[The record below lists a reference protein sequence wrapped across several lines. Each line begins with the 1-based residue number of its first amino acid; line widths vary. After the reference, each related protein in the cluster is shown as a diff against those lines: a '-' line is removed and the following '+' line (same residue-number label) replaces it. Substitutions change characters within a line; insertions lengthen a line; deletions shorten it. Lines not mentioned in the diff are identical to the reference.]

1 MSPRGARVLALA
13 FAALALTA
21 CGRKGAPIAPE
32 RRLPA
37 PIADLT
43 AVIRESTV
51 ELAWTNPTRRVDRTL
66 IRDLA
71 LARVYR
77 VEDDGRGE
85 PKAAMLA
92 DGAVAGYT
100 EIAAIRLDAPEPAAV
115 QGTRVT
121 LADRGGL
128 AYARRYTY
136 VVVTADSL
144 GRVSPPSRRVSVGYV
159 AAAEPPASLTA
170 QPGQREARLAWQPPA
185 RLLDGSPPGPLVY
198 DILRAPAADAPLV
211 PVAGAPAGA
220 RAQTDRELENDRT
233 YYSAVRAVRV
243 EGGTTA
249 YGALSARVAVTPR
262 KTTPPTPPADLVG
275 IPSEGAVR
283 LSWKPSPDGDVS
295 GYVVYRAA
303 PGGAFVRI
311 GATEPPATTFV
322 DRDVARGAWR
332 YAVTAED
339 SATIRNESAR
349 SNEVTVAVP

>member
-13 FAALALTA
+13 LTALALAA
-21 CGRKGAPIAPE
+21 CGRKGAPVAPE

-37 PIADLT
+37 AAADLT

-66 IRDLA
+66 IRDLT

-100 EIAAIRLDAPEPAAV
+100 EVAAIRLAEAAPAAV
-115 QGTRVT
+115 QGARVT

-128 AYARRYTY
+128 AYGRRYTY

-144 GRVSPPSRRVSVGYV
+144 GRVSPPSRRVSVAYV
-159 AAAEPPASLTA
+159 AAAEPPANLTGA
-170 QPGQREARLAWQPPA
+170 PGEREARLAWQPPT
-185 RLLDGSPPGPLVY
+185 RLLDGSAPGPLAY
-198 DILRAPAADAPLV
+198 EILRAPSGDAPLV
-211 PVAGAPAGA
+211 PVARTPAGA
-220 RAQTDRELENDRT
+220 LTLTDRELENGRT
-233 YYSAVRAVRV
+233 YFYAVRAVRV
-243 EGGTTA
+243 EGDTTA
-249 YGALSARVAVTPR
+249 YGALSARAAVTPR
-262 KTTPPTPPADLVG
+262 KTTPPAPPADLVG
-275 IPSEGAVR
+275 IPLEGAVR

-303 PGGAFVRI
+303 EGGAFVRI
-311 GATEPPATTFV
+311 GATQPPATTFV

-339 SATIRNESAR
+339 SAAPRNESAR